1 MNRIVRTLH
10 SFVPVEKG
18 ELMVAALMAVNVFVL
33 LTIYYVLKVVR
44 EPLILLG
51 GGAELKAYASA
62 GQALLL
68 LGVVPAFSWLAART
82 NRFGLLATIQTFF
95 IGCLIAFYVLAHAKA
110 PIGLA
115 FYLWVGI
122 FNVLVVSNFW
132 SFATDLYSQEQGK
145 RLFGIIGLGGSVG
158 AIVGA
163 FLPKLL
169 AHVLGVYQLMLFA
182 AVGLALSTLV
192 YWIIDRHARR
202 ERDHGEVIV
211 HPHVADATHTKEGG
225 FKLVFE
231 DRYLRLVAAMVVIG
245 TVVNT
250 TGEFVVGTLVEHSAK
265 GDWWLA
271 LVDPKN
277 FGHPLPDAGE
287 VIEQFYSTY
296 YFAVNVVSA
305 VIQGLI
311 VSKILGVAGVRRAL
325 FIMPFVVLGSWVTFL
340 SFATLATIRITK
352 TTENSLDY
360 SLNNT
365 VRQALF
371 LPTTRDVK
379 YKAKAAID
387 SFFVRGA
394 DMLSGLGIVFVLAE
408 VLHIGVHGF
417 AIVNICLTIGW
428 LFIARRTGQ
437 LYDYR
442 ASHLPEEP

>member
-1 MNRIVRTLH
+1 VNRIWRALH

-18 ELMVAALMAVNVFVL
+18 ELFVAALMAFNVFVL
-33 LTIYYVLKVVR
+33 LTTYYVLKVVR

-82 NRFGLLATIQTFF
+82 NRMGLLATIQTFF
-95 IGCLIAFYVLAHAKA
+95 IGCLIAFYLLANAKA

-132 SFATDLYSQEQGK
+132 SFATDLYSQDQGK
-145 RLFGIIGLGGSVG
+145 RLFGIIGFGGSVG

-163 FLPKLL
+163 FLPKPL
-169 AHVLGVYQLMLFA
+169 AHTFGVYQLMLLA
-182 AVGLALSTLV
+182 AVGLGLSTV
-192 YWIIDRHARR
+192 IYWVVDRHTRR
-202 ERDHGEVIV
+202 ERDHGDVIV

-250 TGEFVVGTLVEHSAK
+250 TGEFVVGTLVEHAAK

-271 LVDPKN
+271 VFNPKN
-277 FGHPLPDAGE
+277 LGHPLPDAGE
-287 VIEQFYSTY
+287 VIEKFYSTY
-296 YFAVNVVSA
+296 YFVVNIVSA

-325 FIMPFVVLGSWVTFL
+325 FIMPLFVLGSWVTFFC
-340 SFATLATIRITK
+340 FATLATIRITK

-394 DMLSGLGIVFVLAE
+394 DMLSGLGIVFVLTE
-408 VLHIGVHGF
+408 VLHVGVHGF

-442 ASHLPEEP
+442 ASHLPEES

>member
-1 MNRIVRTLH
+1 VNRLARALR
-10 SFVPVEKG
+10 SLVPLEKG
-18 ELMVAALMAVNVFVL
+18 ELMVAALMAFNVFTL
-33 LTIYYVLKVVR
+33 LTTYYVLKVVR

-95 IGCLIAFYVLAHAKA
+95 IGCLVAFYVLANAKA

-132 SFATDLYSQEQGK
+132 SFATDLYTPEQGK

-158 AIVGA
+158 AILGA
-163 FLPKLL
+163 YLPALL
-169 AHVLGVYQLMLFA
+169 GNLLGVYELMLFA
-182 AVGLALSTLV
+182 AVGLGLSTV
-192 YWIIDRHARR
+192 IYWIIDRHARR
-202 ERDHGEVIV
+202 EREHGEVIV
-211 HPHVADATHTKEGG
+211 HPHIADATHTKEGG

-245 TVVNT
+245 TIVNT

-265 GDWWLA
+265 SAWWLA
-271 LVDPKN
+271 LVDTKHL
-277 FGHPLPDAGE
+277 GGPLPDPGDA
-287 VIEQFYSTY
+287 IEHFYAAY
-296 YFAVNVVSA
+296 YTVVNFVSA
-305 VIQGLI
+305 AIQGLV
-311 VSKILGVAGVRRAL
+311 VSKLLGVVGVRRTL
-325 FIMPFVVLGSWVTFL
+325 FIMPFVVLGSWVAFL
-340 SFATLATIRITK
+340 SFATLQTIRITK

-371 LPTTRDVK
+371 LPTSRDVK

-408 VLHIGVHGF
+408 VLHVGVHGF

-437 LYDYR
+437 LYDAR
-442 ASHLPEEP
+442 ASHLPEET